1 MWQWTDGTCELY
13 HYGVKGM
20 KWGVRRYQNKNG
32 TLTSAGK
39 ERYNNDKDSDKTL
52 NNKSFKITDRQKKA
66 IVIGS
71 VAVAA
76 SLVAIGSM
84 YIYKK
89 NHMPIHLASYNFGAI
104 IDTNKLSDTDR
115 ILKSGTRIQRISSK
129 SFEDYTK
136 DGQRIYASFLKKDNM
151 LYTATMP
158 DFIKSWG
165 RRGLLS
171 DDGTS
176 AYKHSMVAKNDIKIA
191 SPKAMADIYM
201 KVTGLDKIDAGYY
214 QRFMSDLANN
224 ENSEVQ
230 GFFKALRESGYN
242 AIIDEND
249 AQHYSKL
256 PIILLDPKNDVI
268 TKGSHRIS
276 SLEKIMSVIL
286 M

>member
-1 MWQWTDGTCELY
+1 MLENKFKTGL
-13 HYGVKGM
+13 VK
-20 KWGVRRYQNKNG
+20 
-32 TLTSAGK
+32 
-39 ERYNNDKDSDKTL
+39 D
-52 NNKSFKITDRQKKA
+52 
-66 IVIGS
+66 
-71 VAVAA
+71 
-76 SLVAIGSM
+76 
-84 YIYKK
+84 
-89 NHMPIHLASYNFGAI
+89 
-104 IDTNKLSDTDR
+104 
-115 ILKSGTRIQRISSK
+115 
-129 SFEDYTK
+129 
-136 DGQRIYASFLKKDNM
+136 LKKRFPGCMVVHLDPNEIQG
-151 LYTATMP
+151 MP